1 MSSSFPH
8 TYLHRSFGQEFFRS
22 LLTDIPL
29 IPVAFGL
36 MSVFAAAIFARRGD
50 CVQSQALLGFGLVA
64 GVLCA
69 ILSGFGICFII
80 GIPFTSLTTILPFII
95 VGIGLDDGFII
106 YGEFTRSNPKKTP
119 EERIHDTIHEVG
131 SSIFLT
137 TMTTTLAFSLALI
150 SSIPAVDWLVSYAF
164 PAIIMNFFYSITFFV
179 ALIVIDE
186 KRKEAK
192 RLDCCVCFKRSSTTT
207 PSDEDDGASEQQV
220 KETSGGPSLEQRIMT
235 KYTKFLMIPAVKAFV
250 VVGFTAM
257 VSLFAWRAS
266 MLVQA
271 FDFTDMAPSDSYIH
285 GYFDAM
291 EDYTKQ
297 TGTIPEVI
305 FRDVDQSK
313 PEMQAQMKDF
323 VADLVSMD
331 YISDPPYNFWLI
343 DFEKFVSED
352 PSLADATFAEQIA
365 AFLDDDVYYSLYWD
379 DIVIDEATGNILE
392 SRTSILVDNIDEQDV
407 VAQIDA
413 LNDFMDVTE
422 EQPVNQD
429 VPGKDWRFF
438 TYTRNYLSW
447 DFFSACVDELIQT
460 TWLGVFSVTV
470 VSMLLI
476 PHWSAAP
483 ILCVLISMLYVD
495 LLGVLQIAGLAVNS
509 VSYIT
514 LVISIGLMV
523 DFVMHVL
530 LRYYEA
536 RGTREEKVM
545 ETMNSMG
552 VSIMIGAISTLL
564 GTLPLAWSS
573 SEILVTVFTTFVGL
587 VTLGAGHGLIL
598 LPVILSLVGTEES
611 VGRAPPPMAKRYSS
625 RSGFLNDS
633 SDGLTTTERVP
644 VVEEA

>member
-1 MSSSFPH
+1 M
-8 TYLHRSFGQEFFRS
+8 
-22 LLTDIPL
+22 PL

-36 MSVFAAAIFARRGD
+36 MSVFAAVIFARGGD

-106 YGEFTRSNPKKTP
+106 YGEFTRSNPRKTP

-250 VVGFTAM
+250 MVGFTAM

-285 GYFDAM
+285 TYFDAM

-297 TGTIPEVI
+297 SDTIPQVV

-331 YISDPPYNFWLI
+331 YISDPPYNFWLT
-343 DFEKFVSED
+343 DFEKFISEED
-352 PSLADATFAEQIA
+352 PSLANATFAEQIA

-392 SRTSILVDNIDEQDV
+392 SRTAVLVDNIDEQDV
-407 VAQIDA
+407 IAQIDA
-413 LNDFMDVTE
+413 LNNFMDVTE

-438 TYTRNYLSW
+438 TYSGNYLSW
-447 DFFSACVDELIQT
+447 DFFSVCVDELIQT

-514 LVISIGLMV
+514 LVMSIGLMV

-536 RGTREEKVM
+536 RGSREEKVL
-545 ETMNSMG
+545 ETMTSMG

-587 VTLGAGHGLIL
+587 VTLGAGHGLVL
-598 LPVILSLVGTEES
+598 LSVILSLVGTEES
-611 VGRAPPPMAKRYSS
+611 VGRAPPPLAKRYSS
-625 RSGFLNDS
+625 SRSGSSPLNPTAAAAA
-633 SDGLTTTERVP
+633 TTTAASERAP